1 VQPAKS
7 IQTLSARGQ
16 RAAPRT
22 GAAIA
27 LALAFGLAGCNVTVP
42 KLAQS
47 TVDQAAAGQ
56 TGASSSNLVASAPAS
71 TGAAVVA
78 AATTPAVRTPGCERL
93 PTMSDK
99 NRMAMATGLGA
110 AAGVLISMTTGGSK
124 TKHHV
129 TGALGGALVGALA
142 SSAFKNEIDVEEQPD
157 GSVRLKIPGS
167 VMFGSGQ
174 SAVGPAFQTTLASV
188 TTSVRK
194 YCGVTVR
201 VVGHTDNVGA
211 DAVNQTLSERR
222 ARAVT
227 TYMQTQG
234 LDAQR
239 LAAQGMGESQP
250 VADNGSEAGRQQNRR
265 VEIFVR
271 PPAS

>member
-1 VQPAKS
+1 MPTATPSQPS
-7 IQTLSARGQ
+7 PSTMLRY
-16 RAAPRT
+16 RAAIT
-22 GAAIA
+22 
-27 LALAFGLAGCNVTVP
+27 LATVLALAGCNVTVP

-47 TVDQAAAGQ
+47 AADQAAAGQ

-78 AATTPAVRTPGCERL
+78 AASTPVGTPGCERL

-99 NRMAMATGLGA
+99 NRTAMAAGLGA
-110 AAGVLISMTTGGSK
+110 AAGVFISMTTGGSK

>member
-1 VQPAKS
+1 
-7 IQTLSARGQ
+7 
-16 RAAPRT
+16 
-22 GAAIA
+22 
-27 LALAFGLAGCNVTVP
+27 
-42 KLAQS
+42 
-47 TVDQAAAGQ
+47 
-56 TGASSSNLVASAPAS
+56 
-71 TGAAVVA
+71 
-78 AATTPAVRTPGCERL
+78 
-93 PTMSDK
+93 MSDK
-99 NRMAMATGLGA
+99 NRTAMATGLGA
-110 AAGVLISMTTGGSK
+110 AAGVFISMTTGGSK

-129 TGALGGALVGALA
+129 AGALGGALVGALA

-174 SAVGPAFQTTLASV
+174 TAVGPAFQNTPASV

-201 VVGHTDNVGA
+201 VVGRTDNVGA
-211 DAVNQTLSERR
+211 NVVNQTLSERR

-227 TYMQTQG
+227 SYMQTQG
-234 LDAQR
+234 IDAQR

>member
-1 VQPAKS
+1 MPNATPPQPSPSTMPRYRVA
-7 IQTLSARGQ
+7 ITLA
-16 RAAPRT
+16 T
-22 GAAIA
+22 A
-27 LALAFGLAGCNVTVP
+27 LALAGCNVTVP

-47 TVDQAAAGQ
+47 AADQAAAGQ

-78 AATTPAVRTPGCERL
+78 AASTPVGTPGCERL

-99 NRMAMATGLGA
+99 NRTAMATGLGA
-110 AAGVLISMTTGGSK
+110 AAGVFISMTTGGSK

-174 SAVGPAFQTTLASV
+174 AAVGPAFQTTLASV

>member
-1 VQPAKS
+1 MLTAASTILDACHPHSVSRCATA
-7 IQTLSARGQ
+7 ITLA
-16 RAAPRT
+16 T
-22 GAAIA
+22 A
-27 LALAFGLAGCNVTVP
+27 LALAGCNATVP

-47 TVDQAAAGQ
+47 AADQASSSQ
-56 TGASSSNLVASAPAS
+56 TGASSMNPIASAPAS
-71 TGAAVVA
+71 SGATIVA
-78 AATTPAVRTPGCERL
+78 AAAAPATPGCEKL

-99 NRMAMATGLGA
+99 SRTTMATGLGA
-110 AAGVLISMTTGGSK
+110 AAGVFISMASGGSK
-124 TKHHV
+124 AKHHI

-142 SSAFKNEIDVEEQPD
+142 SSAFKNDIDVEEMPD
-157 GSVRLKIPGS
+157 GSVRVKIPGS
-167 VMFGSGQ
+167 VMFASGQ
-174 SAVGPAFQTTLASV
+174 ATVGPAFQNTLASV

-201 VVGHTDNVGA
+201 VVGHTDNVGT

-227 TYMQTQG
+227 GYMQAQG
-234 LDAQR
+234 VEAQR

-250 VADNGSEAGRQQNRR
+250 VADNSTETGRQQNRR